1 MRVRHSDNWTAYSR
15 SVVQT
20 ATTPDG
26 DVVAYNVHNRAST
39 KTPIV
44 TVHGLVSSIHHW
56 GFFTPYFADQRPVLS
71 WEYRGHGGQ
80 PIPREPKG
88 ASVMQFAD
96 DAYTVWRDS
105 GLPPAVVCGLSFG
118 VQVALE
124 VWRQSPDCVKALVLI
139 CGTAGRPLDR
149 VSSSGLLR
157 RGAASLVRNLSN
169 PILAKPL
176 LAFLAT
182 SAGTRLAREMA
193 YLSGGAHRDACPPSV
208 LEGLFGH
215 VAALDPTLMGAIMA
229 GYLEHDAW
237 DVLSTIT
244 VPTLIIAGD
253 RDQLT
258 PVETAERM
266 HRAVAGS
273 ELVVFPGHSHLV
285 QVEKPAEVHAAIDDF
300 LKRHG
305 L

>member
-1 MRVRHSDNWTAYSR
+1 M
-15 SVVQT
+15 VQT

-26 DVVAYNVHNRAST
+26 DTVAYNVHNAASS
-39 KTPIV
+39 KTPLV
-44 TVHGLVSSIHHW
+44 TVHGLVSSVHHW

-71 WEYRGHGGQ
+71 WDYRGHGGH
-80 PIPREPKG
+80 PLPREPEG
-88 ASVMQFAD
+88 ATVAQFAD
-96 DAYTVWRDS
+96 DAFTVWRTAK
-105 GLPPAVVCGLSFG
+105 LPPSIVCGLSFG

-124 VWRQSPDCVKALVLI
+124 VWRKSPECVKALVLI

-149 VSSSGLLR
+149 VSSSEWVR
-157 RGAASLVRNLSN
+157 RGAASLVRGLAR
-169 PILAKPL
+169 PIVAKPL

-193 YLSGGAHRDACPPSV
+193 YLSGGAHRDACPSSV

-215 VAALDPTLMGAIMA
+215 VASLDPRLMGAIMA
-229 GYLEHDAW
+229 GYVEHDAW
-237 DVLSTIT
+237 DVLPTIT

-266 HRAVAGS
+266 HRLVPGS

-300 LKRHG
+300 LDRHG